1 MFLKVGHRFDMLKSF
16 IYLDVELLHQLIG
29 AAEDGLVTEQAVE
42 SGGEGSV
49 SGRAG
54 FKGLGIEAKHAGS
67 NKTTTQLDDT
77 DSARFTRLIQFCKT
91 NSEQA
96 EWLSVEDP
104 ASAIEATT
112 GKLVE
117 LTADT
122 YVPDFI
128 KYVSQYKQISGVLE
142 LAGQLKGLVPGINDD
157 DVQSVSSMNSKM
169 SPIASLMKDKLV
181 ICGDCAG
188 FQFRC
193 VGKIKPQ
200 YVIGDEELE
209 GDEYRIVGK
218 VRSSWKRGEWKN
230 MLSLPG
236 MDFMSREQRRKMM
249 KEEPTE
255 ENKNQYV
262 EGPAIQL
269 QILAIYV

>member
-1 MFLKVGHRFDMLKSF
+1 MLNSF

-29 AAEDGLVTEQAVE
+29 AAENGLVTEQAVE

-54 FKGLGIEAKHAGS
+54 FQGLSVEAKHAGN
-67 NKTTTQLDDT
+67 NKTTRQLDDT
-77 DSARFTRLIQFCKT
+77 DFARFTRLMQFCKA
-91 NSEQA
+91 NSEEA
-96 EWLSVEDP
+96 DWLPVENP

-117 LTADT
+117 LTVDT

-128 KYVSQYKQISGVLE
+128 KYVNKYQQISGVLE
-142 LAGQLKGLVPGINDD
+142 LAEQLKGVVPGINDD
-157 DVQSVSSMNSKM
+157 DVQSISSMNSKM
-169 SPIASLMKDKLV
+169 SPIASIMKDKLV
-181 ICGDCAG
+181 VCGDCAG
-188 FQFRC
+188 FQFHC
-193 VGKIKPQ
+193 VRKIKPQ

-236 MDFMSREQRRKMM
+236 MDFMSREQRRKML